1 MIAPRELTPE
11 ETAEL
16 RDLLR
21 AQLAI
26 ASDDDEEPACR
37 VATLED
43 IRARMEN
50 GPVVIHHW
58 ATWCESC
65 VEEMPVLRR
74 LVGRASIPI
83 VGLSWDA
90 FEGEEPGACLAD
102 VKAVAGEHRL
112 SVENWVVDSDPDA
125 FFDALSM
132 DFKQVPQTWV
142 VNGAGEIV
150 QRPKI
155 QCQEPVV
162 RRPVEKIT
170 EIPKPQIF
178 EHNIEVQTVQCVEEV
193 VDAPGRRIAA
203 GPVDPEGCAAGL
215 FGLEGGE
222 P

>member
-1 MIAPRELTPE
+1 MGWLRTMGKRVALRVSTVVAKNELFERYGERPVQPPLKPGTWVAPSE
-11 ETAEL
+11 EDE
-16 RDLLR
+16 
-21 AQLAI
+21 Q

-37 VATLED
+37 VATVED

-74 LVGRASIPI
+74 LVGRASIPV

-90 FEGEEPGACLAD
+90 FEGGEPGSCVAD

-112 SVENWVVDSDPDA
+112 SMENWVVDSDPDA

-150 QRPKI
+150 HRVDGVIKSSTLD
-155 QCQEPVV
+155 ELLVA
-162 RRPVEKIT
+162 VESLT
-170 EIPKPQIF
+170 
-178 EHNIEVQTVQCVEEV
+178 
-193 VDAPGRRIAA
+193 
-203 GPVDPEGCAAGL
+203 
-215 FGLEGGE
+215 
-222 P
+222 